1 MNQQINLDNIM
12 ALIHSDHTASEIAK
26 ISGVPQ
32 PNISSLRNGK
42 RSIENMTIKSG
53 LQLQRAWEIMLR
65 DNV

>member
-12 ALIHSDHTASEIAK
+12 ALIHNDYTASEIAK

-65 DNV
+65 DNA